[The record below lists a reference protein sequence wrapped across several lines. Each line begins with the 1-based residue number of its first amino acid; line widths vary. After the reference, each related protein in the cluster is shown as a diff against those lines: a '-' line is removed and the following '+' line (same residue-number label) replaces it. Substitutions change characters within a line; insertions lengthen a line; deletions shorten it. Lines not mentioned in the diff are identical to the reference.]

1 MILILVMFKQS
12 HVAIGYH
19 ARQRSAAL
27 SSKRKTLIKIF
38 REWSVNGWPSYIFG
52 NEKKMPVK
60 ITMRYP

>member
-1 MILILVMFKQS
+1 M
-12 HVAIGYH
+12 AIGYH

-52 NEKKMPVK
+52 NEKKMSVK